1 MAVNPDPKPGRWILP
16 LVILGMVAFTYFFVR
31 ELPAASPN
39 TTLLAQETTTTQPLP
54 TNSTTPGDSNLEPA
68 TQAYVDE
75 LDVINDELQV
85 LGIGMI
91 TINNGFDA
99 DPREIEF
106 GDAVTQL
113 ETLIASTDALKG
125 RLEALVVPEG
135 LEINQQSLET
145 ATQFATLAAGD
156 ALSGL
161 QSSDTGELRR
171 NAVEAY
177 TQSTEDFD
185 TEITN
190 AHAAANNAAA

>member
-16 LVILGMVAFTYFFVR
+16 LVILGMVAFTYFFVL

-85 LGIGMI
+85 LGIEMI

-156 ALSGL
+156 TLSGL

-190 AHAAANNAAA
+190 AYAAANNAAA

>member
-31 ELPAASPN
+31 ELPAASPD
-39 TTLLAQETTTTQPLP
+39 TTLLTQETTTTQPLTGDP
-54 TNSTTPGDSNLEPA
+54 TIPGGGTLDPA

-75 LDVINDELQV
+75 LDATNDALQV
-85 LGIGMI
+85 LGIEMI

-106 GDAVTQL
+106 GDAITQL
-113 ETLIASTDALKG
+113 ETLIASTDSLKVG
-125 RLEALVVPEG
+125 LEALVVPEG
-135 LEINQQSLET
+135 LEINQQAFET
-145 ATQFATLAAGD
+145 AMQFATLAAGD

-161 QSSDTGELRR
+161 QSTDTGELRR

-177 TQSTEDFD
+177 TRATEDFD

-190 AHAAANNAAA
+190 AHNAAENAAA